1 MIKELLTKIKARPP
15 GALKNKL
22 RQGLNNTVAMVV
34 VIRRN
39 EGVKRLCL
47 QLHLRLALPCLAL
60 PCPAAV
66 INIPVAVGCGSCT
79 AQYPLLLKLQ
89 VLVNNSYPYKSDKP
103 FPTTLLSLIV

>member
-1 MIKELLTKIKARPP
+1 MIKELLTKVKARPP

-47 QLHLRLALPCLAL
+47 QLHLRLALPCPAL
-60 PCPAAV
+60 
-66 INIPVAVGCGSCT
+66 
-79 AQYPLLLKLQ
+79 QL
-89 VLVNNSYPYKSDKP
+89 
-103 FPTTLLSLIV
+103 

>member
-47 QLHLRLALPCLAL
+47 RLHLRLALPCPAL
-60 PCPAAV
+60 
-66 INIPVAVGCGSCT
+66 
-79 AQYPLLLKLQ
+79 QL
-89 VLVNNSYPYKSDKP
+89 
-103 FPTTLLSLIV
+103 

>member
-1 MIKELLTKIKARPP
+1 MIKDLLTKIKARPP

-47 QLHLRLALPCLAL
+47 QLHLRLALPC
-60 PCPAAV
+60 PAAV

-89 VLVNNSYPYKSDKP
+89 VLVNNC
-103 FPTTLLSLIV
+103 

>member
-39 EGVKRLCL
+39 EGVKRLP
-47 QLHLRLALPCLAL
+47 AAAPSPCLAL
-60 PCPAAV
+60 PCPA
-66 INIPVAVGCGSCT
+66 
-79 AQYPLLLKLQ
+79 LQ
-89 VLVNNSYPYKSDKP
+89 L
-103 FPTTLLSLIV
+103 

>member
-47 QLHLRLALPCLAL
+47 QLQQHVTEGPLP
-60 PCPAAV
+60 
-66 INIPVAVGCGSCT
+66 
-79 AQYPLLLKLQ
+79 
-89 VLVNNSYPYKSDKP
+89 SDH
-103 FPTTLLSLIV
+103 